1 MGDPVKSTAKKSAKR
16 DRRGK
21 FVELAELRMVKAIKA
36 VRLVGNL
43 SNRAHYDFTDADV
56 RKVIGA
62 LNREVEQLERRFKEP
77 GSRSDIEFKL

>member
-1 MGDPVKSTAKKSAKR
+1 MKAIGKKSVKR

-43 SNRAHYDFTDADV
+43 SNRTHYDFTDADV

-62 LNREVEQLERRFKEP
+62 LNREVEQLERRFREQ